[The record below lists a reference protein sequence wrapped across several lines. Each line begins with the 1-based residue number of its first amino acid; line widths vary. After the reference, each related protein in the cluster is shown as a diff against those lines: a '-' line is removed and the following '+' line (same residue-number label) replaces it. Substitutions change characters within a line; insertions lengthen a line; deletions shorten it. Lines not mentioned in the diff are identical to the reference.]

1 MDINNRYKKILL
13 FVCCVA
19 GFLTPFL
26 TSGVN
31 IAILAMGLEFGVDAV
46 RLSWITTATLL
57 SMAIFLVPAGKVG
70 DIWGHRNV
78 LLFGIVLVFASAT
91 LMPIV
96 PNFPLLLLLRMFQ
109 GAGGA
114 LIAASTM
121 ALISS
126 TFEKEERGRAVGIY
140 IAAIYLGLS
149 AGPFLGGMLMTFLG
163 WRSIFLFVSFLA
175 LISGTMTVKVLTS
188 PPRKEQHEPFDWT
201 GSFLYALS
209 LVLIML
215 GVEYLQTGIGAAL
228 FVAGA
233 AVTFFFIRFESKI
246 KFPVMEVRLFTNSR
260 VFSFSCL
267 AALINYG
274 SVFAVSYLLSQ
285 YLQNVKTL
293 SPHEVGFI
301 MVIQPLLQ
309 SIFSPLTGRASD
321 TVEPRILATAGMT
334 LSAGGLFL
342 LSLLDKETSVS
353 FIIMASALL
362 GIGFALFSSP
372 NTNAIMSSVQS
383 RDYGVASG
391 ILGAMRLLGQMGSMI
406 VVTVIFSLFVGKMDI
421 TAIPTELFVTNV
433 RRSFF
438 ALAVLNTIGIGF
450 SMSRGN
456 LRN

>member
-1 MDINNRYKKILL
+1 
-13 FVCCVA
+13 
-19 GFLTPFL
+19 
-26 TSGVN
+26 
-31 IAILAMGLEFGVDAV
+31 
-46 RLSWITTATLL
+46 
-57 SMAIFLVPAGKVG
+57 
-70 DIWGHRNV
+70 
-78 LLFGIVLVFASAT
+78 
-91 LMPIV
+91 
-96 PNFPLLLLLRMFQ
+96 
-109 GAGGA
+109 
-114 LIAASTM
+114 
-121 ALISS
+121 
-126 TFEKEERGRAVGIY
+126 
-140 IAAIYLGLS
+140 
-149 AGPFLGGMLMTFLG
+149 
-163 WRSIFLFVSFLA
+163 
-175 LISGTMTVKVLTS
+175 
-188 PPRKEQHEPFDWT
+188 
-201 GSFLYALS
+201 
-209 LVLIML
+209 ML
-215 GVEYLQTGIGAAL
+215 GVEYLQTGTGWVLFAA
-228 FVAGA
+228 GTA
-233 AVTFFFIRFESKI
+233 ATLFFIRFESKI

>member
-1 MDINNRYKKILL
+1 MDINNRYKNTLL

-31 IAILAMGLEFGVDAV
+31 IAILTIGLEFGVDAV

-57 SMAIFLVPAGKVG
+57 SMAIFLVPAGKTG

-78 LLFGIVLVFASAT
+78 LLCGILLVFVSSIM
-91 LMPIV
+91 MPIV
-96 PNFPLLLLLRMFQ
+96 PNFLLLILMRMFQ
-109 GAGGA
+109 GCGGA
-114 LIAASTM
+114 LIASSTM

-126 TFEKEERGRAVGIY
+126 TFGKEERGRAVGIY

-149 AGPFLGGMLMTFLG
+149 AGPFLGGMLMTLSG
-163 WRSIFLFVSFLA
+163 WRSIFIFVSVLA
-175 LISGTMTVKVLTS
+175 LISGTLTVKVLTS
-188 PPRKEQHEPFDWT
+188 PPRKGEHEPFDWK

-233 AVTFFFIRFESKI
+233 AVTFFFIRFELKI
-246 KFPVMEVRLFTNSR
+246 KFPVMHVRLFTDSR

-285 YLQNVKTL
+285 YLQNVKAL
-293 SPHEVGFI
+293 PPHEVGFI

-321 TVEPRILATAGMT
+321 KVEPWILATAGMT
-334 LSAGGLFL
+334 LSAVGLFL
-342 LSLLDKETSVS
+342 LSLLGRDTLIS
-353 FIIMASALL
+353 FIVIASALL

-391 ILGAMRLLGQMGSMI
+391 ILGAMRLLGQMGSMV

-421 TAIPTELFVTNV
+421 ASVPTGLFITNV
-433 RRSFF
+433 RRCFL

-456 LRN
+456 VRR

>member
-1 MDINNRYKKILL
+1 MDMNNRYKNTLL
-13 FVCCVA
+13 FVACAA

-31 IAILAMGLEFGVDAV
+31 IAILAIGLEFGVDAV

-57 SMAIFLVPAGKVG
+57 SMAIFLVPAGKAG

-78 LLFGIVLVFASAT
+78 LLCGILLVFASSIV
-91 LMPIV
+91 MPIAL
-96 PNFPLLLLLRMFQ
+96 NFPLLILLRMFQ
-109 GAGGA
+109 GCGGA
-114 LIAASTM
+114 FIASTTM

-126 TFEKEERGRAVGIY
+126 TFQKEERGRAVGIY
-140 IAAIYLGLS
+140 TATIYLGLS
-149 AGPFLGGMLMTFLG
+149 AGPFLGGMLMTFFG
-163 WRSIFLFVSFLA
+163 WRSIFIFVSVLSM
-175 LISGTMTVKVLTS
+175 ISGTLAVKVLTS
-188 PPRKEQHEPFDWT
+188 SSPRREFEPFDWK
-201 GSFLYALS
+201 GSLLYALS

-215 GVEYLQTGIGAAL
+215 GVEHLRIWTGVVL
-228 FVAGA
+228 FVLGT
-233 AVTFFFIRFESKI
+233 AVAFSFIRFESKI
-246 KFPVMEVRLFTNSR
+246 KFPVMQVRLFTESR

-267 AALINYG
+267 TALINYG

-293 SPHEVGFI
+293 SPSEAGII

-309 SIFSPLTGRASD
+309 SIFSPLTGKASD
-321 TVEPRILATAGMT
+321 KIEPRILATAGMA
-334 LSAGGLFL
+334 LSAAGLFL
-342 LSLLDKETSVS
+342 LSLLGMDTPIS
-353 FIIMASALL
+353 FIVMASALL

-406 VVTVIFSLFVGKMDI
+406 VVTIIFSLFVGKMDI
-421 TAIPTELFVTNV
+421 ASISMELFVINV
-433 RRSFF
+433 RRCFV

-456 LRN
+456 LRH